1 MNFVTVSGIT
11 YAAMIFI
18 AILISMTL
26 HEAMHGYMSYW
37 LGDRTAKDLGRLTL
51 NPLKHIDPF
60 MTIILPISLAM
71 FGLPPF
77 GGAKPVPFNPRNV
90 KWHEYGAALVALA
103 GPLTNLVLAFISYGL
118 YFAFFFNQVSL
129 IGSFLQVSVWVNLS
143 FFVFNMIPI
152 PPLDGSRVFY
162 AFAPESIQKAM
173 DYMETVVGVFL
184 VYIAILFFGSYLAT
198 FMNGAMLNILRLFH
212 VFFSLF

>member
-1 MNFVTVSGIT
+1 M
-11 YAAMIFI
+11 
-18 AILISMTL
+18 
-26 HEAMHGYMSYW
+26 
-37 LGDRTAKDLGRLTL
+37 
-51 NPLKHIDPF
+51 
-60 MTIILPISLAM
+60 
-71 FGLPPF
+71 
-77 GGAKPVPFNPRNV
+77 

-184 VYIAILFFGSYLAT
+184 VYVAILFFGSYLAT
-198 FMNGAMLNILRLFH
+198 FMNGVMLNILRLFH
-212 VFFSLF
+212 AFFSLF